1 MNTSEE
7 ISIMKQDSMIT
18 LLQASTIL
26 SGVVVSCVDKK
37 NYPFTKTQMNIFTIL
52 DMEGDLSMKRIAQF
66 LATSQEQATRTVAP
80 LANAGYVERRTDPSN
95 RTRVYIHLTESGRK
109 IMEDSR
115 KVLLE
120 NMSEKFSTSLNNEDC
135 VELCKAAAT
144 MVDLLNKIS

>member
-1 MNTSEE
+1 MHTSEG
-7 ISIMKQDSMIT
+7 ILIMKLDSMVP

-26 SGVVVSCVDKK
+26 SGVILSCVDKK

-52 DMEGDLSMKRIAQF
+52 DMEGDLTMKRIAQF

-80 LANAGYVERRTDPSN
+80 LADAGYVERRTDPSN
-95 RTRVYIHLTESGRK
+95 RTKVYIHLTESGRK

-120 NMSEKFSTSLNNEDC
+120 NISEKFSTSLNTEDRA
-135 VELCKAAAT
+135 ELCKAATT
-144 MVDLLNKIS
+144 MVDLLNRIS